1 MVLAVELYVNLN
13 VIERL
18 SHVYFKKE
26 VPDYLPMCFVH
37 CLCRCYI
44 WAGFLETLQIC
55 QAVDLLQK
63 AWKKILPALHARNI
77 GTEAAS

>member
-18 SHVYFKKE
+18 SHVDFKIE
-26 VPDYLPMCFVH
+26 VPDYLPVCFVY

-44 WAGFLETLQIC
+44 SAAYLETLLIR
-55 QAVDLLQK
+55 QAVDLLLK
-63 AWKKILPALHARNI
+63 AY
-77 GTEAAS
+77 